1 MIGDLNAELCRIRNE
16 VSEIIKTVNP
26 ALKIIEAMIM
36 STVRLGMIVDKIQKT
51 NEPEERRRLT
61 NEFWQ
66 GRNAIDK
73 TIAGYRESL
82 RNGDLLPGQKQR
94 AALP

>member
-1 MIGDLNAELCRIRNE
+1 MLRDLNAELGRIRRE
-16 VSEIIKTVNP
+16 VSEIISIANP
-26 ALKIIEAMIM
+26 ALKIRELMVM
-36 STVRLGMIVDKIQKT
+36 TVICLGMIMDKIQKT
-51 NEPEERRRLT
+51 NNPEERRILT

-73 TIAGYRESL
+73 TIAGYRRGL
-82 RNGDLLPGQKQR
+82 YQGDPAAEQKQR